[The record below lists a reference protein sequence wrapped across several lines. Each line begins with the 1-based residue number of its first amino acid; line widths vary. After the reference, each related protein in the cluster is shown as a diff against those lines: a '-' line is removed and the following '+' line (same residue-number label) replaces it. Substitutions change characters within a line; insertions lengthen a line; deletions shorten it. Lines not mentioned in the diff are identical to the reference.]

1 MRLILGSKSPRR
13 RELLAGID
21 IPFKSVLIKSDESY
35 PSELQAGEIPIFI
48 SQMKARAYTKPLAE
62 DEVLITAD
70 TIVWLDGEMLGKP
83 KDEADARRM
92 LRLLSGKTHQ
102 VYTAVTFRVSPSSFY
117 KKKDKELHSFVCQ
130 SDVTFRQLTDDE
142 ISYYVRTY
150 RPLDKAGAYGI
161 QEWIGFIGVTGI
173 QGSYFNVMGFP
184 IQRVYSYLKSIE

>member
-21 IPFKSVLIKSDESY
+21 IPFKTVLIKADESY

-70 TIVWLDGEMLGKP
+70 TIVWLDGQMLGKP
-83 KDEADARRM
+83 KDDADARRM

-102 VYTAVTFRVSPSSFY
+102 VYTA
-117 KKKDKELHSFVCQ
+117 ELFSAN
-130 SDVTFRQLTDDE
+130 L
-142 ISYYVRTY
+142 
-150 RPLDKAGAYGI
+150 
-161 QEWIGFIGVTGI
+161 
-173 QGSYFNVMGFP
+173 
-184 IQRVYSYLKSIE
+184 